1 MITKQAEILLIEDSL
16 PDIRL
21 TERALKSG
29 QISYNVS
36 IVRDG
41 IEAMAF
47 LRRQNSYADAPRPD
61 LILLDLGLPKKN
73 GTEVLAEIKGD
84 PSLKRIPVV
93 VLTSSDAQEDILA
106 TYDLHVNA
114 YTKKPVDADDFV
126 NAIRT
131 IEEFWLSLV
140 ILPGKEH

>member
-1 MITKQAEILLIEDSL
+1 VIKKQAEILLIEDSL

-21 TERALKSG
+21 TERALKHG
-29 QISYNVS
+29 QLSYNVS

-41 IEAMAF
+41 LEALAF

-61 LILLDLGLPKKN
+61 LILLDLGLPKKS

-84 PSLKRIPVV
+84 PDLKRIPVV
-93 VLTSSDAQEDILA
+93 VLTSSDAQEDIFA
-106 TYDLHVNA
+106 TYDLHANA
-114 YTKKPVDADDFV
+114 YTKKPVDADEFLR
-126 NAIRT
+126 AIRT
-131 IEEFWLSLV
+131 IEDFWFSLV

>member
-1 MITKQAEILLIEDSL
+1 MIRKQAEILLIEDSL

-29 QISYNVS
+29 QLSYNVS

-41 IEAMAF
+41 VEALAF

-61 LILLDLGLPKKN
+61 LILLDLGLPKKS
-73 GTEVLAEIKGD
+73 GTEVLAEIKED
-84 PSLKRIPVV
+84 PGLKRIPVV
-93 VLTSSDAQEDILA
+93 VLTSSDAQEDIFA
-106 TYDLHVNA
+106 TYDLHANA
-114 YTKKPVDADDFV
+114 YTKKPLDADEFV

-131 IEEFWLSLV
+131 IEDFWLSLV

>member
-41 IEAMAF
+41 IEALAF

-73 GTEVLAEIKGD
+73 GTEVLAEIKSD

-93 VLTSSDAQEDILA
+93 VLTSSDAQEDIFA
-106 TYDLHVNA
+106 TYDLHANA
-114 YTKKPVDADDFV
+114 YTKKPADADDFV

>member
-1 MITKQAEILLIEDSL
+1 MIKRQAEILLIEDSL

-29 QISYNVS
+29 QLSYNVS

-41 IEAMAF
+41 VEALAF

-61 LILLDLGLPKKN
+61 LILLDLGLPKKS
-73 GTEVLAEIKGD
+73 GTEVLAEIKED
-84 PSLKRIPVV
+84 PGLKRIPVV
-93 VLTSSDAQEDILA
+93 VLTSSDAQEDIFA
-106 TYDLHVNA
+106 TYDLHANA
-114 YTKKPVDADDFV
+114 YMKKPVDADDFV
-126 NAIRT
+126 SAIRI
-131 IEEFWLSLV
+131 IEDFWLSLV

>member
-1 MITKQAEILLIEDSL
+1 MIRKQAEILLIEDSL

-41 IEAMAF
+41 IEALAF

-61 LILLDLGLPKKN
+61 LILLDLSLPKKN

-93 VLTSSDAQEDILA
+93 VLTSSDAQEDIFA
-106 TYDLHVNA
+106 TYDLHANA

>member
-1 MITKQAEILLIEDSL
+1 MIRKQAEILLIEDSL

-29 QISYNVS
+29 QLSYNVS

-41 IEAMAF
+41 VEALAF

-61 LILLDLGLPKKN
+61 LILLDLGLPKKS
-73 GTEVLAEIKGD
+73 GTEVLAEIKED
-84 PSLKRIPVV
+84 PGLKRIPVV
-93 VLTSSDAQEDILA
+93 VLTSSDAQEDIFA
-106 TYDLHVNA
+106 TYDLHANA
-114 YTKKPVDADDFV
+114 YTKKPLDADDFV

>member
-1 MITKQAEILLIEDSL
+1 MIRKQAEILLIEDSL

-41 IEAMAF
+41 VEALAF

-93 VLTSSDAQEDILA
+93 VLTSSDAQEDIFA

>member
-1 MITKQAEILLIEDSL
+1 MIRKQAEILLIEDSL

-29 QISYNVS
+29 QLSYNIS

-41 IEAMAF
+41 VEALAF

-61 LILLDLGLPKKN
+61 LILLDLGLPKKS
-73 GTEVLAEIKGD
+73 GTEVLAEIKED
-84 PSLKRIPVV
+84 PGLKRIPVV
-93 VLTSSDAQEDILA
+93 VLTSSDAQEDIFA
-106 TYDLHVNA
+106 TYDLHANA
-114 YTKKPVDADDFV
+114 YTKKPSDADDFV

>member
-1 MITKQAEILLIEDSL
+1 MIRKQAEILLIEDSL

-29 QISYNVS
+29 QLSYNVS

-41 IEAMAF
+41 VEALAF

-61 LILLDLGLPKKN
+61 LILLDLGLPKKS
-73 GTEVLAEIKGD
+73 GAEVLAEIKGD
-84 PSLKRIPVV
+84 PGLKRIPVV
-93 VLTSSDAQEDILA
+93 VLTSSDAQEDIFA
-106 TYDLHVNA
+106 TYDLHANA

-131 IEEFWLSLV
+131 IEDFWLNLV

>member
-1 MITKQAEILLIEDSL
+1 MIRKQAEILLIEDSL

-41 IEAMAF
+41 VEALVF
-47 LRRQNSYADAPRPD
+47 LRRQKPYVDAPRPD
-61 LILLDLGLPKKN
+61 LILLDLGLPKKS
-73 GTEVLAEIKGD
+73 GTEVLAEIKAD
-84 PSLKRIPVV
+84 PDLKRIPVV
-93 VLTSSDAQEDILA
+93 VLTSSDAQEDIFA
-106 TYDLHVNA
+106 TYDLHANA
-114 YTKKPVDADDFV
+114 YTKKPVDADEFLK
-126 NAIRT
+126 AIRT
-131 IEEFWLSLV
+131 IEDFWFSLV

>member
-1 MITKQAEILLIEDSL
+1 MNRRQAEILLIEDSL

-29 QISYNVS
+29 QLSYNVS

-41 IEAMAF
+41 VEALAF

-61 LILLDLGLPKKN
+61 LILLDLGLPKKS

-84 PSLKRIPVV
+84 PGLKRIPVV
-93 VLTSSDAQEDILA
+93 VLTNSDAQEDIST
-106 TYDLHVNA
+106 TYDLHANA
-114 YTKKPVDADDFV
+114 YTRKPVDADDFL

-131 IEEFWLSLV
+131 IEDFWLSLV
-140 ILPGKEH
+140 ILPGNEH